1 MTSLLHRASIPA
13 GALAACL
20 AAVAL
25 LAACSGDDG
34 ATSGAGESTAA
45 GPTTSTTAG
54 TTTAGTTTAATT
66 TAPTTTAPP
75 PPPPGPPFGLAP
87 ESGSPQG
94 GTFGLA
100 LLTAVRVGG
109 HEGFDRVVFQFLPGP
124 TPGYRVRY
132 VRPPIIEDPSG
143 RTVRVAG
150 TAFLSIRMEPAS
162 GFDLTGPRGQVYT
175 GPARID
181 GSSAGGDVVEEVVLT
196 GDFEAVMNWVIGLD
210 GRAPFRV
217 LRLSGPPRLVVDF
230 AHS

>member
-13 GALAACL
+13 GAVAACL
-20 AAVAL
+20 AAATL

-34 ATSGAGESTAA
+34 ATSGAGESIAA
-45 GPTTSTTAG
+45 GPTTSTTAE
-54 TTTAGTTTAATT
+54 TTTAATT
-66 TAPTTTAPP
+66 TAPTTTATP
-75 PPPPGPPFGLAP
+75 PPPPGPPFGLGP
-87 ESGSPQG
+87 ESGSAQG
-94 GTFGLA
+94 GSGLA

-132 VRPPIIEDPSG
+132 VQPPIIEDPSG

-175 GPARID
+175 GPSRID